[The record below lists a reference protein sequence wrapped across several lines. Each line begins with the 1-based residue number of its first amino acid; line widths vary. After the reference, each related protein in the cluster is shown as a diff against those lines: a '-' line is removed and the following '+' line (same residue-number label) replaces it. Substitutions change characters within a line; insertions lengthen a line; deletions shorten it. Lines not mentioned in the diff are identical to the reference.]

1 MSKKI
6 VFIVVLIECILA
18 VLLISLF
25 GQAIYSSSPK
35 LVNEVYFTYENGEK
49 IADDQ
54 HLEVFLTDT
63 KRDYQL
69 FWAVD
74 PENAHNTS
82 VEFSSSD
89 PNSVIVDA
97 SGRVTFRRTVLS
109 VTITIS
115 TLDGGNKKDV
125 IILTV
130 NEAD

>member
-6 VFIVVLIECILA
+6 VLIVVLIECILA

-69 FWAVD
+69 FWVVD
-74 PENAHNTS
+74 PDNAQDTS

>member
-6 VFIVVLIECILA
+6 VLIVVLIECILA

-69 FWAVD
+69 FWVVD
-74 PENAHNTS
+74 PENAHNTK
-82 VEFSSSD
+82 VEFTSSD

-109 VTITIS
+109 VTITVS
-115 TLDGGNKKDV
+115 TLDGGNKRDV

>member
-6 VFIVVLIECILA
+6 VLIVVLIECILA

-25 GQAIYSSSPK
+25 GQAIYSSTPK
-35 LVNEVYFTYENGEK
+35 LVDEVYFTYENGEK
-49 IADDQ
+49 IADDT

-69 FWAVD
+69 FWKVD
-74 PENAHNTS
+74 PENAQNPN
-82 VEFSSSD
+82 VVFSSSN
-89 PNSVIVDA
+89 PGSVVVDA

-109 VTITIS
+109 VTITVS
-115 TLDGGNKKDV
+115 TLDGGNKNDV

>member
-6 VFIVVLIECILA
+6 VLIVVLIECILA

-25 GQAIYSSSPK
+25 GQAIYSSTPK

-54 HLEVFLTDT
+54 HLEVVLTDT

-69 FWAVD
+69 YWTVD
-74 PENAHNTS
+74 PENAQNPN
-82 VEFSSSD
+82 VVFSSSN
-89 PNSVIVDA
+89 PSSVIVDA

-109 VTITIS
+109 VTITVS
-115 TLDGGNKKDV
+115 TLDGSNKNDV